1 MSSLKS
7 LSLESSLEYLVT
19 SPSQV
24 SSLYRWSLSQVSS
37 IWSRVHVKS
46 QVFIAGVKSRI
57 FGHESESSLKS
68 LSLESESSLEYL
80 VTSPSRVS
88 SLYRWSLSQVSSI
101 WSRVRVQSQV
111 FIAGVKSRIFGH
123 ESESSLKSLSLE
135 Y

>member
-37 IWSRVHVKS
+37 IWSRVQVES

-57 FGHESESSLKS
+57 FGHESES
-68 LSLESESSLEYL
+68 
-80 VTSPSRVS
+80 
-88 SLYRWSLSQVSSI
+88 
-101 WSRVRVQSQV
+101 
-111 FIAGVKSRIFGH
+111 G
-123 ESESSLKSLSLE
+123 LKSLSLE